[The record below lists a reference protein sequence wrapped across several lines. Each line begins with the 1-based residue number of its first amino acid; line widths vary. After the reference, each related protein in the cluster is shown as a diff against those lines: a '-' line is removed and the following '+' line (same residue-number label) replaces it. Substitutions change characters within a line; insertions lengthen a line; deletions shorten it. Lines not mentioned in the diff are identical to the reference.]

1 MLAFLYLSMVRVDGI
16 EPTTSAWKA
25 DVLPLNYTRFIEV
38 RKMPPSPLLGQDRN
52 SEKSGIIS
60 YQLKPLGL
68 EAKSDH

>member
-1 MLAFLYLSMVRVDGI
+1 
-16 EPTTSAWKA
+16 
-25 DVLPLNYTRFIEV
+25 V